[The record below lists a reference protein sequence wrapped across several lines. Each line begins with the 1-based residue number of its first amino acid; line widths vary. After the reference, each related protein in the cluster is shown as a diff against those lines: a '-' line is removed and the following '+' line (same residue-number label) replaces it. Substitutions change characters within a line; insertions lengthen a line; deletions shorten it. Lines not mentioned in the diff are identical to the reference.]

1 MLQGFMLGI
10 ASGTACLAYCAP
22 VLVPVLLGE
31 GKNIQ
36 RNYIILG
43 QYLGGRLGGYF
54 LFALLAWAV
63 GFPLSGLQRREVV
76 FGVVYI
82 VLAVLLVYYGLST
95 HRTLC
100 AGQILEQRSSKL
112 AFNWPPVIP
121 LVFGFLSGINLC
133 PPFLLAFT
141 EAADKATVWQSLL
154 VFFTFFLGTSLYFLP
169 IPLLGAFNRFDALQK
184 VGKLAAIVVAV
195 YYLYTGII
203 MIAGGVII
211 S

>member
-1 MLQGFMLGI
+1 MMQGFMLGI
-10 ASGTACLAYCAP
+10 ASGMACLTYCAP

-31 GKNIQ
+31 GKNVQ
-36 RNYIILG
+36 QNYVILG
-43 QYLGGRLGGYF
+43 QFLGGRLGGYL
-54 LFALLAWAV
+54 LFALLAWAA
-63 GFPLSGLQRREVV
+63 GFPLSGLQDREVV
-76 FGVVYI
+76 FGVVYM
-82 VLAVLLVYYGLST
+82 VLALFLAYYGLSN
-95 HRTLC
+95 HRALC
-100 AGQILEQRSSKL
+100 AGQFLEQRPIKRIS
-112 AFNWPPVIP
+112 NWPPAIP

-141 EAADKATVWQSLL
+141 EAADKAAVWQSLF

-184 VGKLAAIVVAV
+184 VGKLAAILVAV

>member
-1 MLQGFMLGI
+1 MLQGFILGI

-36 RNYIILG
+36 RNYVILG
-43 QYLGGRLGGYF
+43 QYLGGRLCGYL

-63 GFPLSGLQRREVV
+63 RFPLSGLQDRELV
-76 FGVVYI
+76 FGVVYV
-82 VLAVLLVYYGLST
+82 VLALFLVYYGLFN
-95 HRTLC
+95 HRALC
-100 AGQILEQRSSKL
+100 AGQIIEQRPIKRFSNRL
-112 AFNWPPVIP
+112 PPMP
-121 LVFGFLSGINLC
+121 LVFGFLSGVTLC

-141 EAADKATVWQSLL
+141 EAADKVAVWQSLL

-169 IPLLGAFNRFDALQK
+169 IPLVGAFNRFDALQK
-184 VGKLAAIVVAV
+184 VGKLAAVVVAV
-195 YYLYTGII
+195 YYLYAGLIK
-203 MIAGGVII
+203 IAGGVIV